1 MTPEE
6 RTHLESALKAAW
18 EDGFKAARHW
28 PNHALPELRIVW
40 NGATVK
46 VVPDWSQRKAGYVG

>member
-6 RTHLESALKAAW
+6 RAHLEAALKAAW

-28 PNHALPELRIVW
+28 PNHPIPELRVTW
-40 NGATVK
+40 NGATAK